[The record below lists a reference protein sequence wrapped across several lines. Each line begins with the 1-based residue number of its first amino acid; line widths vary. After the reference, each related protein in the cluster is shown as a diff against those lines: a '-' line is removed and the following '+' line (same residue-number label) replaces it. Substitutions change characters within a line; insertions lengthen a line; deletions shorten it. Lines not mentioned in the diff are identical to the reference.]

1 MEHAHRLPNLC
12 ELVTGGGFEDQK
24 TARSSFNGTLPEL
37 TSNHEEADTRLILHA
52 SHAVKN
58 QKFLRVLV
66 VCKDT
71 DVLLLLLH
79 FFGKQQGLEVW
90 MMGGTKKKGKC
101 YPVHHI
107 AQQLPDAILDNI
119 LGFHSLTGCD
129 STSSFCGF
137 GKKTC
142 WKAFEETPYLLAGV
156 GRDGPTAEVEEFVCR
171 LYGASNPQEGVNEAR
186 HDLFQ
191 RGQTDLEKL
200 PPTKDAL
207 LFHIARCNFQ
217 AKVWFQAQTA
227 VQTVGKPEDTGG
239 WADDVDNDKLD
250 MVWFKH
256 SRSSRSM
263 R

>member
-1 MEHAHRLPNLC
+1 MNDGWHQKERQVLP
-12 ELVTGGGFEDQK
+12 G
-24 TARSSFNGTLPEL
+24 SS
-37 TSNHEEADTRLILHA
+37 
-52 SHAVKN
+52 
-58 QKFLRVLV
+58 Q
-66 VCKDT
+66 
-71 DVLLLLLH
+71 
-79 FFGKQQGLEVW
+79 
-90 MMGGTKKKGKC
+90 
-101 YPVHHI
+101 

-156 GRDGPTAEVEEFVCR
+156 GGDGPTAEVEEFVCR
-171 LYGASNPQEGVNEAR
+171 LYGESNPQEGVNEAR

-207 LFHIARCNFQ
+207 LSHIARCNFQ

-239 WADDVDNDKLD
+239 WVDDVENDKLD
-250 MVWFKH
+250 MVW
-256 SRSSRSM
+256 SSIPAVPEACVELITCGCQTQCRTA
-263 R
+263 RCKY